1 MSVWVLDVSAD
12 VYDFVSV
19 VVTVLTFFFTASV
32 LRKVSVPP
40 RNSPELLLHALD
52 NLHTKIP
59 LFKHVCWP
67 FHSPGGNKET

>member
-32 LRKVSVPP
+32 LLKVSVPS
-40 RNSPELLLHALD
+40 RKSPELLLHALD
-52 NLHTKIP
+52 NLHT
-59 LFKHVCWP
+59 
-67 FHSPGGNKET
+67 